1 MRVRF
6 RVGIYDGEGRRLAK
20 DHFLSYS
27 TSLHRGMRYVLEFK
41 YLEATKWLML
51 AQDCMEKY
59 LLLGLLNIALGQER
73 EGIDFLQEA
82 QKQEKTTCYIFAVEK
97 PETGSKLFIE
107 RIEASLLD
115 SLLSL

>member
-6 RVGIYDGEGRRLAK
+6 RIGIYDEEGKRLSK

-51 AQDCMEKY
+51 AQDSTEKY

-73 EGIDFLQEA
+73 EGLDFLQEA
-82 QKQEKTTCYIFAVEK
+82 QKHKRATFYLFAVEK
-97 PETGSKLFIE
+97 PETGFKLFIE
-107 RIEASLLD
+107 KIEASLLD

>member
-6 RVGIYDGEGRRLAK
+6 RIAIYDKVGNRLNRE
-20 DHFLSYS
+20 HFLKASEALY
-27 TSLHRGMRYVLEFK
+27 RGMRYILEFK

-59 LLLGLLNIALGQER
+59 LLLGLINIALGQEKEGYEFLR
-73 EGIDFLQEA
+73 EAKKYPRVTEYMVAIENP
-82 QKQEKTTCYIFAVEK
+82 EKGTRIFIEK
-97 PETGSKLFIE
+97 PEVFLP
-107 RIEASLLD
+107 D